1 MFASTPASM
10 SSFPATTKSSHAN
23 SSPTSSPGQNR
34 HSICSPE
41 THPSNRTS
49 GSPLKVRKTR
59 ENLRTGFINDAAPTG
74 RQSVPDLANSKYPN
88 AQPLREIFNNAQDGA
103 IRPSSRNTR
112 FSWESNSI
120 HLTTVIEQSP
130 IKRTSSQS
138 DQNEPRFAPSL
149 SRKLSVRKRVVSKV
163 KGGLLSRSKSSTKVP
178 VRVDDDV
185 AVSRSASEH
194 ERFAQGTI
202 NDGLQDMKEGHA
214 IAARYLA
221 LDSVQ
226 SLVSP
231 NSSMQDLGPIL
242 STSPPPDLST
252 KKDLLGSDG
261 SYPSPSREASPSPS
275 PEKTP
280 RPGRITRSSESHF
293 DNTFKPLSMLHI
305 NLSVTPAYETLD
317 LADEATMWAMIK
329 AEASVS
335 SDLPTNGMQSS
346 ASPQHAGKT
355 QKPLNI
361 IVIIDNSFVPSQP
374 SLGPD
379 TNAG

>member
-1 MFASTPASM
+1 MFGSTSA
-10 SSFPATTKSSHAN
+10 FPATTKSSHAN
-23 SSPTSSPGQNR
+23 ISPTNSPGQNR
-34 HSICSPE
+34 HSICSPA

-59 ENLRTGFINDAAPTG
+59 ENLRTGFIDDAASTG
-74 RQSVPDLANSKYPN
+74 RQSVSDLANSKYPN
-88 AQPLREIFNNAQDGA
+88 AQPLREIQNVAQDGA

-130 IKRTSSQS
+130 TKRTSSQS

-178 VRVDDDV
+178 VRVDDDA

-194 ERFAQGTI
+194 ERIAQGTI
-202 NDGLQDMKEGHA
+202 NDGFQDMKEEHA
-214 IAARYLA
+214 IASHYLA

-226 SLVSP
+226 SFVSP
-231 NSSMQDLGPIL
+231 NSSVQDFGPIL
-242 STSPPPDLST
+242 DTSPPPDLST
-252 KKDLLGSDG
+252 KRVLLGSDG
-261 SYPSPSREASPSPS
+261 SFPSPSQEACPSPS

-280 RPGRITRSSESHF
+280 RPGRITQSSEPHS

-335 SDLPTNGMQSS
+335 SDLPTNGTQLS

-361 IVIIDNSFVPSQP
+361 IVIIDNSFVPFQS
-374 SLGPD
+374 SL
-379 TNAG
+379 NARH